1 MDLSTEQKAEL
12 KLWLDQ
18 GMTLTEI
25 YKKVTDDWKLP
36 ITYMELRFL
45 IDDLGLNFSEPK
57 KTANNENTKA
67 QTPELPEEP
76 KLMHSVNVTV
86 DKVVRPGALAS
97 GSVTF
102 SNGISAAWQLDQM
115 GRIGLIPGKEG
126 YKPSKEDIEE
136 FQIALEEAM
145 HKSGF

>member
-1 MDLSTEQKAEL
+1 MDLSTEQKTEL
-12 KLWLDQ
+12 KLWLDT

-25 YKKVTDDWKLP
+25 YKKVTDHWKLP

-45 IDDLGLNFSEPK
+45 IDDLDLNFSEPK
-57 KTANNENTKA
+57 KVVVTEEGTTKM
-67 QTPELPEEP
+67 PELPEEP

-102 SNGISAAWQLDQM
+102 GNGSTAAWQLDQM

-126 YKPSKEDIEE
+126 YKPSKEEIEE